1 MKKQIRNK
9 FLATLFIASIGFAA
23 TSVLAGPDLFQQQ
36 LNRQLVESQK
46 KLKEAKA
53 VKDAE
58 ERQKLMAEHMKS
70 MQEVMEKLQA
80 MKPKEGMSMKEH
92 EDWINEHLKL
102 MEKVMGQ
109 MMSEHHVLMGS
120 GEPK

>member
-1 MKKQIRNK
+1 MKKQILSK
-9 FLATLFIASIGFAA
+9 FLATLFIASIGLAA
-23 TSVLAGPDLFQQQ
+23 TSALAGPDLFQQQ

-46 KLKEAKA
+46 QLKAAKA
-53 VKDAE
+53 ARDAE